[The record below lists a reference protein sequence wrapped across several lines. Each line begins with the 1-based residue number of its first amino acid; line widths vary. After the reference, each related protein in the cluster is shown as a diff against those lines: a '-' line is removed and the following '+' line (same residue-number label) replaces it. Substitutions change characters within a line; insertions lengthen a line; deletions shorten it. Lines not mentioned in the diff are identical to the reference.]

1 MTVTVVDSTNL
12 VASVQAEVD
21 AAAELQTAQ
30 DTGKAPAAKP
40 AQAETKDA
48 KSETKP
54 TNGETTEPDPD
65 DVEGDDGLTPRQKRE
80 MSASMLK
87 AIGKK
92 HRMMKEAEEFAA
104 AQYSEKQLA
113 EQRAQLLESE
123 LAALKA
129 KAQPEAAKLDAE
141 AGKPQRD
148 KFPTGPEGDA
158 AYWDAVIDW
167 RADRRADAKFEE
179 RTRREEM
186 AAAERRRTEI
196 IDAATA
202 RIAAARAAVP
212 DYDDVRASIP
222 DDVLVPPVV
231 AGYMEKSEMIAEL
244 AYHLAKHPEVLAKIS
259 KLPPDEQLVTI
270 GKIESTLRPF
280 VAKPTEE
287 QDGATPSSKES
298 TNGTRRE
305 AAPSDDETGTTPSKA
320 RGTAPVI
327 KPLNGSGASAVDVDP
342 RDMNIRETIS
352 DWSKKHQV
360 NFGVRK
366 RH

>member
-1 MTVTVVDSTNL
+1 MAVTVVDSTNL

-21 AAAELQTAQ
+21 AAAELQSAQ
-30 DTGKAPAAKP
+30 DTGNAPAAKAAP
-40 AQAETKDA
+40 AETKDA

-104 AQYSEKQLA
+104 AQYSEKRLA

-129 KAQPEAAKLDAE
+129 KAQPDPAKPDAE

-148 KFPTGPEGDA
+148 KFAADA
-158 AYWDAVIDW
+158 AGEIAYWEAMTDW
-167 RADRRADAKFEE
+167 RVDEKLRVKEAERAQAEADRRQ
-179 RTRREEM
+179 
-186 AAAERRRTEI
+186 AEILQT
-196 IDAATA
+196 ASA
-202 RIAAARAAVP
+202 RIAKAIEIVP
-212 DYDDVRASIP
+212 DFEAVTKAVDAE
-222 DDVLVPPVV
+222 VPPVV
-231 AGYMEKSEMIAEL
+231 AGYMQKSEMFAEL
-244 AYHLAKHPEVLAKIS
+244 GYHLAKHPELLAKLA

-270 GKIESTLRPF
+270 GKIESTLQPF
-280 VAKPTEE
+280 VAKTTKE

-327 KPLNGSGASAVDVDP
+327 KPLNGSGASAVEIDP